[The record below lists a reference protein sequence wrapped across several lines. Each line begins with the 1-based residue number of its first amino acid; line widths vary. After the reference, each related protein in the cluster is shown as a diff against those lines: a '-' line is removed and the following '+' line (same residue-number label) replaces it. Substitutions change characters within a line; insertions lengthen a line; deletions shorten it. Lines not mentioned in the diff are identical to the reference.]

1 MKKTIC
7 LLMSLLAMAGSM
19 HVTAQDGGK
28 NLNFADFPEGYIF
41 SPDEQQD
48 PQSLSFACAM
58 LIVENDQ
65 LKVKQCDVDELSAAP
80 ALKVKLCNGEG
91 KDTVVT
97 VTQPAFYNYLRV
109 TVPNILGYLEQQDV
123 DTRHQLM
130 IKVQAFLDA
139 HRLPVSESEASVK
152 GEAHSIVASDDA
164 VMPTSYSKMSDL
176 DAANFTDIHA
186 YIRSKVSGTYRGPSS
201 VNAGTDPIYVVD
213 GMQVSSIDGMS
224 PRDIYSVEFLKDAAA
239 TIYGVRGANGVFNIV
254 TKAAHQQKEAEA
266 AARKAARAERR
277 AKRHAG
283 K

>member
-1 MKKTIC
+1 MKRTVYILFC
-7 LLMSLLAMAGSM
+7 LLAMAGSM
-19 HVTAQDGGK
+19 HVAAQGSGPSYPLVYGPDGYRY
-28 NLNFADFPEGYIF
+28 APIE
-41 SPDEQQD
+41 EQD
-48 PQSLSFACAM
+48 AQSLDFLCTT
-58 LIVENDQ
+58 IYTENNL
-65 LKVKQCDVDELSAAP
+65 LKVKQWDADDLSSAP
-80 ALKVKLCNGEG
+80 ALKVKYVNEEG
-91 KDTVVT
+91 KDSVCSVSQT
-97 VTQPAFYNYLRV
+97 AIYNLLRDNV
-109 TVPNILGYLEQQDV
+109 DAVNHVLEKQSPES
-123 DTRHQLM
+123 RHQIM
-130 IKVQAFLDA
+130 IQLQAFLDA